1 LAERAARRNL
11 QEKGKEATMRGLGG
25 KSAIVTGAGNGIGAA
40 IAQRLAAEGVRVLV
54 ADIRAERAKNT
65 VETIRESGGQAEPC
79 AMDVRERDDAAG
91 AVRQAVDHFGRLDI
105 LICNAGLMDREPFLD
120 MTDDLWHRV
129 IDTNLYGTFICA
141 QAAARQMVAQGGG
154 GRIVTVASNSG
165 IFGGIGRA
173 AYGASKAGIM
183 NLTQS
188 MAMELAPHA
197 INVNAVAPGPT
208 RTGANPSGKPSDYIR
223 IRMPL
228 ARLGEP
234 SEIAAVAAFLASDDA
249 SFVTGHVYAADGGFT
264 IAGMIDT

>member
-1 LAERAARRNL
+1 
-11 QEKGKEATMRGLGG
+11 MRGLSG
-25 KSAIVTGAGNGIGAA
+25 KSAIVTGAGSGIGAA
-40 IAQRLAAEGVRVLV
+40 IAERLAADGVRVLV
-54 ADIRAERAKNT
+54 ADLRAERAEAT
-65 VETIRESGGQAEPC
+65 VKTIIAAGGRAEAY
-79 AMDVRERDDAAG
+79 AMDVREREDAAN
-91 AVRQAVDHFGRLDI
+91 AVRQAVAHFGRLDI
-105 LICNAGLMDREPFLD
+105 LVCNAGLMDREPFLE
-120 MTDDLWHRV
+120 MTDDLWRRV

-141 QAAARQMVAQGGG
+141 QAAARQMVHQGGG

-165 IFGGIGRA
+165 IFGGKGRA

-188 MAMELAPHA
+188 MAMELAQHG

-208 RTGANPSGKPSDYIR
+208 RTGANPSGQPSDYIR
-223 IRMPL
+223 TRMPL

>member
-1 LAERAARRNL
+1 M
-11 QEKGKEATMRGLGG
+11 KGLNG
-25 KSAIVTGAGNGIGAA
+25 KSAIVTGAGSGIGAA
-40 IAQRLAAEGVRVLV
+40 IAQRLAAEGVNVLV
-54 ADIRAERAKNT
+54 ADLRMERAEGTCKA
-65 VETIRESGGQAEPC
+65 IRDAGGRAEPH
-79 AMDVRERDDAAG
+79 AMDVRKREDAAE
-91 AVRQAVDHFGRLDI
+91 AVNQAVAQFGRLDI
-105 LICNAGLMDREPFLD
+105 MVCNAGLMDREPFLD
-120 MTDDLWHRV
+120 MTDDLWRRV

-141 QAAARQMVAQGGG
+141 QAAGRQMVAQGSG

-165 IFGGIGRA
+165 FFGGTGRA

-188 MAMELAPHA
+188 MAMELAPHG

-208 RTGANPSGKPSDYIR
+208 RTGANPNRQPSEYIR
-223 IRMPL
+223 ARMPL
-228 ARLGEP
+228 ARFGEP

>member
-1 LAERAARRNL
+1 
-11 QEKGKEATMRGLGG
+11 MRGLKG
-25 KSAIVTGAGNGIGAA
+25 KGAIVTGAGSGIGAA
-40 IAQRLAAEGVRVLV
+40 IAERLAAEGVRVLV
-54 ADIRAERAKNT
+54 ADLRRERAEST
-65 VETIRESGGQAEPC
+65 VKSIRDAGGQAEHY
-79 AMDVRERDDAAG
+79 AMDVRQREDAA
-91 AVRQAVDHFGRLDI
+91 AVVCQAVALFGRLDI
-105 LICNAGLMDREPFLD
+105 LVCNAGLMDREPFLE
-120 MTDDLWHRV
+120 MSDDLWRRV

-141 QAAARQMVAQGGG
+141 QAAARQMVQQGGG

-165 IFGGIGRA
+165 IFGGMGRA

-188 MAMELAPHA
+188 MAMELAQHD

-208 RTGANPSGKPSDYIR
+208 RTGANPSGRPSDYIR
-223 IRMPL
+223 ARMPL

-234 SEIAAVAAFLASDDA
+234 SEIASVAAFLASDDA

>member
-1 LAERAARRNL
+1 M
-11 QEKGKEATMRGLGG
+11 TMRGLSG

-40 IAQRLAAEGVRVLV
+40 IAERLAAEGARVLV
-54 ADIRAERAKNT
+54 ADLRSERAEGT
-65 VETIRESGGQAEPC
+65 VKTIRTAGGTAEPHV
-79 AMDVRERDDAAG
+79 MDVRKREDAAG
-91 AVRQAVDHFGRLDI
+91 AVSQAAARFGRLDI
-105 LICNAGLMDREPFLD
+105 LVCNAGLMDREPFLE
-120 MTDDLWHRV
+120 MTDDLWRRV

-141 QAAARQMVAQGGG
+141 QAAARQMVRQGGG

-165 IFGGIGRA
+165 FFGGMGRA

-188 MAMELAPHA
+188 MAMELAPHG

-208 RTGANPSGKPSDYIR
+208 RSAANPSGKPSDYIR
-223 IRMPL
+223 TRMPL

-234 SEIAAVAAFLASDDA
+234 GEIAAVAAFLASDDA

>member
-1 LAERAARRNL
+1 M
-11 QEKGKEATMRGLGG
+11 KGLNG

-40 IAQRLAAEGVRVLV
+40 IAQRLAAEGVNVLV
-54 ADIRAERAKNT
+54 ADLRMERAEGTTRA
-65 VETIRESGGQAEPC
+65 IRDAGGSAEPH
-79 AMDVRERDDAAG
+79 AMDVRKREDATE
-91 AVRQAVDHFGRLDI
+91 AVNQAVARFGRIDI
-105 LICNAGLMDREPFLD
+105 MVCNAGLMDREPFLD
-120 MTDDLWHRV
+120 MTDDLWRRV

-141 QAAARQMVAQGGG
+141 QAAARRMVAQGGG

-165 IFGGIGRA
+165 FFGGKGRA

-188 MAMELAPHA
+188 MAMELAPHG

-208 RTGANPSGKPSDYIR
+208 RTGANPSGQPSDYIR
-223 IRMPL
+223 TRMPL

>member
-1 LAERAARRNL
+1 
-11 QEKGKEATMRGLGG
+11 MRGLTG
-25 KSAIVTGAGNGIGAA
+25 KAAIVTGAGSGIGAA
-40 IAQRLAAEGVRVLV
+40 IAERLAAEGVHVLV
-54 ADIRAERAKNT
+54 ADLRAERAEST
-65 VETIRESGGQAEPC
+65 VKTIRDAGGRAEPH
-79 AMDVRERDDAAG
+79 AMDVRKREDAAG
-91 AVRQAVDHFGRLDI
+91 AVQQAVSHFGQLDI
-105 LICNAGLMDREPFLD
+105 LVCNAGLMDREPFLE
-120 MTDDLWHRV
+120 MTDDLWRRV

-165 IFGGIGRA
+165 IFGGKGRA

-183 NLTQS
+183 NLTQC
-188 MAMELAPHA
+188 MAMELAQHG

-208 RTGANPSGKPSDYIR
+208 RTGANPSGRPSDYIST
-223 IRMPL
+223 RMPL